1 MEPDTTGTPE
11 NKLPTLLSFDIDG
24 TMQMGDPPGPV
35 TGAIVLRAR
44 EMGFLIGSCS
54 DRPVAVQEMLW
65 STLGLVMDFV
75 VIKHQLPEVMAR
87 FKAAAYFHIGDRE
100 LDQQLAAQ
108 AGFGF
113 FWPDEAVAE
122 PWVNND
128 GTGSGGLNRS
138 EDNRTAG

>member
-1 MEPDTTGTPE
+1 MPNINADKTPYFITTAISYVNG
-11 NKLPTLLSFDIDG
+11 
-24 TMQMGDPPGPV
+24 PPHLGHAYE
-35 TGAIVLRAR
+35 AI
-44 EMGFLIGSCS
+44 
-54 DRPVAVQEMLW
+54 
-65 STLGLVMDFV
+65 STD
-75 VIKHQLPEVMAR
+75 VMAR

-100 LDQQLAAQ
+100 LDQQLAGQ